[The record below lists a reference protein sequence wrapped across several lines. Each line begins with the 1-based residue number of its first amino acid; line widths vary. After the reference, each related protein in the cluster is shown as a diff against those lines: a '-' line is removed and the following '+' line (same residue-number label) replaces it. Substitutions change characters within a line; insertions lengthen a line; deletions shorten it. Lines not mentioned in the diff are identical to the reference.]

1 MRMKELPAKFRFLI
15 KDQDETF
22 RLYVD
27 RSEIGKKILD
37 SLERKTDG
45 VDSIGNAVKG
55 FYLSSRNKEVGLLGQ
70 LYGLNAM
77 FSLMSRYGVPFE
89 EAQKEELKHGIGYIL
104 EYLKNSDG
112 CYDLNPVLDAEVNN
126 ELFVD
131 KGNNYLGAMTWALSL
146 FSAARV
152 ADRKGLIDLTEEER
166 ADIFKNIKNI
176 VKFFVDNVIGDEE
189 QPLGWGYAN
198 GCTEPSLFFTYSVIE
213 AFADF
218 DDNVLSNAAL
228 GADEE
233 LINYI
238 NGEKGGNEEEEEYWL
253 TNRFQNLCFKLG
265 DRAWEIYKD
274 VLKSNFFSDNFSEK
288 FKIITK
294 EDILNSSR
302 SSVLFNTLYVIF
314 ILFYSYTNRRNEE
327 EGEEIVSSMTLAL
340 QLIQNFYDELRAVGK
355 ESIVDRHIIAF
366 DQPHDQIKDFG
377 KLLNEETIQASPFL
391 PMLVKANNLI
401 AYYILEFPQQQM
413 RELFDMMLDAQM
425 DGDDNWLWDKRKY
438 DLLSTERYIESIA
451 DFFDYYDKYERNYA
465 DKSTTDT
472 QRKKEIT
479 EEITPSLEQK
489 VKRRLEAA
497 HKKDMDKVRRDIE
510 KDYPIEVSIN
520 QRIDAK
526 IEERAMLLLNETID
540 KITKYNSVPQ
550 KQKAGVEESFT
561 PAQKQLKDGIER
573 MVMSYLGDDI
583 RVKAR
588 AANEMSETLLSDALK
603 ADISKFISA
612 FVEFIAYNNAT
623 LPEDKKLSL
632 SDIFKVLLNKN

>member
-1 MRMKELPAKFRFLI
+1 MKMKELPAKFRFLI

-27 RSEIGKKILD
+27 RSEIGKKILA
-37 SLERKTDG
+37 SLERKKDG
-45 VDSIGNAVKG
+45 ADSIGNAVKG

-70 LYGLNAM
+70 LYGLNAI
-77 FSLMSRYGVPFE
+77 FSLTSRYGVALSNE
-89 EAQKEELKHGIGYIL
+89 QKEELKQGIAYVL
-104 EYLKNSDG
+104 EYLNNNDG
-112 CYDLNPVLDAEVNN
+112 CYDLNPILDSEVND

-131 KGNNYLGAMTWALSL
+131 KGNNYLGSMTWALSL
-146 FSAARV
+146 FTSARL
-152 ADRKGLIDLTEEER
+152 ADRKGLIEFTEEER
-166 ADIFKNIKNI
+166 AEVFKNIKNI
-176 VKFFVDNVIGDEE
+176 IKFFVDNVIGTED

-198 GCTEPSLFFTYSVIE
+198 GCIEPSLFFTYSVIE

-218 DDNVLSNAAL
+218 DDNVFNNADL
-228 GADEE
+228 GADDE
-233 LINYI
+233 LIAYI
-238 NGEKGGNEEEEEYWL
+238 NDEKGGNELEEEYWL
-253 TNRFQNLCFKLG
+253 TNRFQSLCFKLG

-274 VLKSNFFSDNFSEK
+274 VLKSDFFSDNFSEK
-288 FKIITK
+288 FKIISK

-340 QLIQNFYDELRAVGK
+340 QMIQNFYDELRAVGK

-366 DQPHDQIKDFG
+366 DQAHDQIKDFG

-391 PMLVKANNLI
+391 PMLAKANNLI

-413 RELFDMMLDAQM
+413 RELFDMMLEAQM

-465 DKSTTDT
+465 NKSTTDT

-526 IEERAMLLLNETID
+526 IEERAMFLINETID

-550 KQKAGVEESFT
+550 KQKAGIEESFT

-573 MVMSYLGDDI
+573 MIMSYLGDDI

-588 AANEMSETLLSDALK
+588 AANEMSETLLTDALK
-603 ADISKFISA
+603 ADISKFMSA

-623 LPEDKKLSL
+623 LPQDKKLSL
-632 SDIFKVLLNKN
+632 ADIFKVLLNKN